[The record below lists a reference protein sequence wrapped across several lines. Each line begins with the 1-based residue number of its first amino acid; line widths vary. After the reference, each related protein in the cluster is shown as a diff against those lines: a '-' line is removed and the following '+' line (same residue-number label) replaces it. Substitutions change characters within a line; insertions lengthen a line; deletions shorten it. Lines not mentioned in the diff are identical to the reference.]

1 MKLIA
6 NGKYVE
12 ALKLIRETNVLPS
25 VTGYICIH
33 PCEEGCSRNLIDE
46 PVSIRNLRR
55 FIADFDGG
63 RLRPPPIKKNGR
75 KVSIVGSG
83 PSGLAVAYEL
93 AKGGYRVEIIETLA
107 EPGGMLRWAIP
118 PFRLPGN

>member
-1 MKLIA
+1 MHQDIQGCMKLIA

-55 FIADFDGG
+55 FVADFDGG
-63 RLRPPPIKKNGR
+63 RLRPPPVKKNGR
-75 KVSIVGSG
+75 KVSIVGSV
-83 PSGLAVAYEL
+83 PSGLAAASEL
-93 AKGGYRVEIIETLA
+93 AKGVTL
-107 EPGGMLRWAIP
+107 
-118 PFRLPGN
+118 